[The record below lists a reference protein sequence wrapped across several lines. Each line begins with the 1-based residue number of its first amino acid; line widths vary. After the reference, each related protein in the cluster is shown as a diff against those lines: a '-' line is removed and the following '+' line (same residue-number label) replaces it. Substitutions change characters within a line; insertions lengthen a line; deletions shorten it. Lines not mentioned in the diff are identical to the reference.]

1 MGKNRK
7 VQNEGHWQIQVLKSE
22 YLLSVKDEWYSALKH
37 EY

>member
-22 YLLSVKDEWYSALKH
+22 ILVISERVV
-37 EY
+37 